1 MNFEF
6 ISMWFNF
13 KHRWKNLNQCFGVF
27 LFLSSISICWGHHTQ
42 FSPQAQENMREFISS
57 LSARYSFDRS
67 YLEKIFTKVRLQQKP
82 LSLIR
87 PSKTDKSQTVTWD
100 HYRKLFVNKDNIDK
114 GKRFISTHIVSLE
127 KAQKNYG
134 VPPEVITAIIG
145 IETKYGKNQGKFPV
159 FDTLA
164 TLAFESSGRENFF
177 REELEAFILLCLDQG
192 LQINKIKGSYA
203 GALGIP
209 QFMPSSWRTFA
220 VDFDQNGK
228 TNLLISPKDAIG
240 SVANYL
246 HKHGWDRNI
255 PTHSVAKQEPGSN
268 AKQFFTYE
276 LQAEYKYNDL
286 QKGGFKD
293 PLNKFPAYLDVSL
306 VDLKLRNDKII
317 YWLATKNFFAVT
329 KYNRS
334 YKYAAAVLE
343 LAEALK
349 NKSGS

>member
-1 MNFEF
+1 MH
-6 ISMWFNF
+6 SSF
-13 KHRWKNLNQCFGVF
+13 KFLKNNLNQYFGIL
-27 LFLSSISICWGHHTQ
+27 LFLSSFSICWGHHTQ
-42 FSPQAQENMREFISS
+42 LSPQAQKNMQDFISS
-57 LSARYSFDRS
+57 LNTRYSFDRS
-67 YLEKIFTKVRLQQKP
+67 YLERIFAKVRSQRKA
-82 LSLIR
+82 LSLIK
-87 PSKTDKSQTVTWD
+87 PSKTDKPGVITWD
-100 HYRKLFVNKDNIDK
+100 QYRKLFVNTENIER

-127 KAQKNYG
+127 KAHKNYG
-134 VPPEVITAIIG
+134 VPPAIIAAIIG

-164 TLAFESSGRENFF
+164 TLAFERSGREDFF
-177 REELEAFILLCLDQG
+177 REELEAFILLCLEQG
-192 LQINKIKGSYA
+192 LNIKKIKGSYA

-220 VDFDQNGK
+220 IDFDQNGK
-228 TNLLISPKDAIG
+228 TNLLTSPKDAIG

-246 HKHGWDRNI
+246 NKHGWDRNI

-276 LQAEYKYNDL
+276 LQAKYRYDEL

-293 PLNKFPAYLDVSL
+293 PLNKIPAYLDVSL
-306 VDLKLRNDKII
+306 IDLKLSNNKII

-349 NKSGS
+349 K